1 MRAPPIVVLHVL
13 PKYSLEMT
21 MAEDEDPVE
30 AFSPNRPH
38 PTFGEGIGSR
48 RSDRRFDDSDTLGA
62 EYLVEGGGEL
72 GVAIPNQEP
81 DGSTEAREVAHQVA
95 CHLSDE
101 GSSRMVGDSQDVDP
115 SRRQFDDEKNVQ
127 LFERHGV
134 NGEEVRGEHAV
145 CLRAEE
151 LRPGRSA
158 PRRRSETMSA
168 QDPTDR
174 TGSYTDT
181 KLSQLALDTDASP
194 ASVLPTETNDE
205 GNEFIAYRRTTRASL
220 CSPSPPLALAG
231 FSMPSEQRVG
241 GNHEGPPPISREE
254 SAECSEDRSIGWT
267 VPDTSVMLSVQ
278 NTHLMAEHH
287 DFDVLVGLGSNGAP
301 DEAEETAQTHVKE
314 SEGHGG

>member
-1 MRAPPIVVLHVL
+1 MRVPPIVVLHVL
-13 PKYSLEMT
+13 PKNSLEMT

-38 PTFGEGIGSR
+38 PTFSEGIGSR
-48 RSDRRFDDSDTLGA
+48 RSDRRFDDSDTFGA
-62 EYLVEGGGEL
+62 EYLVEDSEI
-72 GVAIPNQEP
+72 AN
-81 DGSTEAREVAHQVA
+81 QVA
-95 CHLSDE
+95 GHLSDE
-101 GSSRMVGDSQDVDP
+101 GSSRMVSDSEDVDL

-174 TGSYTDT
+174 TGSNTDT

-205 GNEFIAYRRTTRASL
+205 VDEFIAYRRTTRASL

-254 SAECSEDRSIGWT
+254 PAECSEDRSIGWT

-287 DFDVLVGLGSNGAP
+287 DFDVLVGLGSKGAP

>member
-13 PKYSLEMT
+13 PKNSFEMT

-38 PTFGEGIGSR
+38 PTFSEGIGLR
-48 RSDRRFDDSDTLGA
+48 RSDRRFDESDTFGA
-62 EYLVEGGGEL
+62 EYLVEDSEI
-72 GVAIPNQEP
+72 AN
-81 DGSTEAREVAHQVA
+81 QVA
-95 CHLSDE
+95 GHLSDE
-101 GSSRMVGDSQDVDP
+101 GSSRMVSDSEDVDL

-134 NGEEVRGEHAV
+134 NGEEVRAEHAV

-205 GNEFIAYRRTTRASL
+205 
-220 CSPSPPLALAG
+220 
-231 FSMPSEQRVG
+231 V
-241 GNHEGPPPISREE
+241 
-254 SAECSEDRSIGWT
+254 D
-267 VPDTSVMLSVQ
+267 
-278 NTHLMAEHH
+278 
-287 DFDVLVGLGSNGAP
+287 
-301 DEAEETAQTHVKE
+301 
-314 SEGHGG
+314 